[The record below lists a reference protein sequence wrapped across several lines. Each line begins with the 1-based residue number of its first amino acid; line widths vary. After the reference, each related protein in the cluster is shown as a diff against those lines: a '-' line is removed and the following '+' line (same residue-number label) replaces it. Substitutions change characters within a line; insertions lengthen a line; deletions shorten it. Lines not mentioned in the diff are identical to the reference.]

1 MRALA
6 VVHQRDAGPGVFAEA
21 ARRQGWE
28 LQEWLIA
35 DGGPPPDAVANFQA
49 VMIFGGA
56 VNVDQ
61 QAALPWLRNEKQLLA
76 ALLGRGMPLLG
87 VCLGAQMLAE
97 AAGAPA
103 RRAATPEIGWV
114 EVEVSDAGATDPLIG
129 PLAPRIHAFEWHSY
143 EFLLPEGAVALARSP
158 TCLQAFRLGE
168 AAWGI
173 QFHAEVTSADAR
185 HWIDEYRS
193 DPDAVR
199 IGLDATA
206 LRAETARVIEHWN
219 AVGRG
224 TCERFL
230 NVAASA
236 QR

>member
-6 VVHQRDAGPGVFAEA
+6 VVHQPDAGPGVFADA
-21 ARRQGWE
+21 AGRQGWE
-28 LQEWLIA
+28 LQEWSIA
-35 DGGPPPDAVANFQA
+35 DGGPPPDALANFQA
-49 VMIFGGA
+49 VMVFGGA
-56 VNVDQ
+56 VNADQ
-61 QAALPWLRNEKQLLA
+61 EAAHPWMRDEKQLLA
-76 ALLGRGMPLLG
+76 ALLGRGMPILG
-87 VCLGAQMLAE
+87 VCLGAQLLAE

-103 RRAATPEIGWV
+103 RRAPGPEIGWV
-114 EVEVSDAGATDPLIG
+114 EVQVSDAGASDPLIAA
-129 PLAPRIHAFEWHSY
+129 LSPRVRAFEWHSY
-143 EFLLPEGAVALARSP
+143 EFPLPEGAVALAYSP

-173 QFHAEVTSADAR
+173 QFHAEVTGADAR
-185 HWIDEYRS
+185 HWIDEYRN

-199 IGLDATA
+199 IGLDALA
-206 LRAETARVIEHWN
+206 LRAATDRAIEDWN

-224 TCERFL
+224 LCERFL